1 MKKLITLAACAAVCG
16 LFAGCFTSAT
26 ARTKKTL
33 PDGTV
38 TESYVGIVGTGDK
51 ASQVAAE
58 GLFADGTDEDLGSG
72 VKNAKASQ
80 ESSGIEGTLNGLGG
94 LMTGMA
100 NFMAATQGVKTTQAV
115 QPTPVAESSGEFESV
130 GTSALISKPDTLPAE
145 TVAANATVLAYK
157 MAEAKSSGKPLVV
170 IAGNVGCGYCT
181 KLDKLL
187 DADAAFLARK
197 DIILYRETSPWATNQ
212 AGKWTGGGN
221 LPVLRVTQWD
231 SSGQVVCDKKVNR
244 PKSIAEIESSL
255 NTCSVSK

>member
-1 MKKLITLAACAAVCG
+1 MKKLISVAAMLAAAGMV
-16 LFAGCFTSAT
+16 AGCFTSAT
-26 ARTKKTL
+26 AYTKKTSA
-33 PDGTV
+33 DGVV
-38 TESYVGIVGTGDK
+38 TESKCSIIGTGDK
-51 ASQVAAE
+51 VSQIAAD
-58 GLFADGTDEDLGSG
+58 GLFADGTTEDLGAG
-72 VKNAKASQ
+72 VKNANASQ
-80 ESSGIEGTLNGLGG
+80 QSTGIDGTLNGLGA

-100 NFMAATQGVKTTQAV
+100 QFMAASQGVKTTQAV
-115 QPTPVAESSGEFESV
+115 QPTPVAESSGEVESV

-145 TVAANATVLAYK
+145 TVAANATVLADK

-221 LPVLRVTQWD
+221 FPVLRVTQWD

-244 PKSIAEIESSL
+244 PQSIAEIESSL

>member
-1 MKKLITLAACAAVCG
+1 MKRALFSIMILAAVSVIT
-16 LFAGCFTSAT
+16 GCFTSAT
-26 ARTKKTL
+26 AYTKKTSA
-33 PDGTV
+33 DGVV
-38 TESYVGIVGTGDK
+38 TESKCSIIGTGDK
-51 ASQVAAE
+51 VSQIAAD
-58 GLFADGTDEDLGSG
+58 GLFADGTTEDLGAG
-72 VKNAKASQ
+72 VKKASANQ
-80 ESSGIEGTLNGLGG
+80 QSTGIDGTLNGLGQ

-100 NFMAATQGVKTTQAV
+100 RFMAASQGVKLPQSADLSASYETASTAADSV
-115 QPTPVAESSGEFESV
+115 LSES
-130 GTSALISKPDTLPAE
+130 LPSE
-145 TVAANATVLAYK
+145 TVAANAKVLAAK

-221 LPVLRVTQWD
+221 FPVLRVTQWD

-244 PKSIAEIESSL
+244 PQSIAEIESSL